1 MTFSADWLALREP
14 ADVLARSST
23 LTAAIAGVL
32 EGDGEQSVL
41 DLGAGT
47 GSNARYLVE
56 RLPCPQRWLL
66 VDHDPALLDRVR
78 QFMTAWAMSR
88 GYRVSENGHRV
99 ALHSKHLVCD
109 ITTRLLDLSRHDDPE
124 LFKGRTLVTAAALL
138 DLVSDRWLRSLAA
151 HCRQAEAAALFALTY
166 DGRIQCSPQEP
177 EDNEIRAL
185 VNRHQRTAK
194 GFGLALGPDATDRAE
209 AYFAGCGFRVQ
220 REQSDWKLGNEARDL
235 QEHVIN
241 GWALA
246 CEEVAPEKTVVVRDW
261 RARRLGHVHEGQSQ
275 LIVGHVDLAAWL

>member
-1 MTFSADWLALREP
+1 
-14 ADVLARSST
+14 
-23 LTAAIAGVL
+23 
-32 EGDGEQSVL
+32 
-41 DLGAGT
+41 
-47 GSNARYLVE
+47 
-56 RLPCPQRWLL
+56 
-66 VDHDPALLDRVR
+66 
-78 QFMTAWAMSR
+78 
-88 GYRVSENGHRV
+88 
-99 ALHSKHLVCD
+99 
-109 ITTRLLDLSRHDDPE
+109 
-124 LFKGRTLVTAAALL
+124 LL

-246 CEEVAPEKTVVVRDW
+246 CEEVAPERTVVVRDW
-261 RARRLGHVHEGQSQ
+261 CARRLGHVHEGQSQ